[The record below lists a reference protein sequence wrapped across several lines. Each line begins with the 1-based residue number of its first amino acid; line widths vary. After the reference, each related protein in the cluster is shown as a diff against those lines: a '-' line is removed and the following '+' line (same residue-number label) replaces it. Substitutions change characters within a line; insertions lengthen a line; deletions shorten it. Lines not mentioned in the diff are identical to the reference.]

1 MATITDTV
9 TETKVSDILKNIQ
22 KDTNP
27 GTNTIK
33 AEDTSASA
41 RANQTYDDFLL
52 LLTTQLKNQ
61 DPTQPL
67 DTNQFVSQLTQ
78 LNQVEQQLNTNKYLE
93 TLVNA
98 TTQSQIDSG
107 INLIGKVVEADGSSG
122 LLVNKQAA
130 FIYDLPQEAEEVS
143 VTVMAADGTPVFSGS
158 GSGYEGKNL
167 VTWNG
172 QNSFTGKDMP
182 DGEYKIS
189 VKAKDAEGNDLA
201 ATTFTSG
208 LVTAVEMDGQGST
221 NIVIGTMKIPFASVT
236 AVRDNPTVGGDTTN
250 SNTQSNTS
258 QNNQSNASSNTN
270 TNTNT
275 NTETD
280 TTNTETDTTNTDENT

>member
-1 MATITDTV
+1 MASIADTV
-9 TETKVSDILKNIQ
+9 TENAASNALKNLRQ
-22 KDTNP
+22 SDNP
-27 GTNTIK
+27 GTNVLK

-41 RANQTYDDFLL
+41 RADQTYDDFLL

-78 LNQVEQQLNTNKYLE
+78 LNQVEQQLNTNKHLE
-93 TLVNA
+93 KLVNA
-98 TTQSQIDSG
+98 TTQAQLDSG

-122 LLVNKQAA
+122 LLVNGQAA
-130 FIYDLPQEAEEVS
+130 FIYDLPKDATEVN

-172 QNSFTGKDMP
+172 QNSFNGKDMP
-182 DGEYKIS
+182 DGEYKIA
-189 VKAKDAEGNDLA
+189 VKAMDADGNEVA

-221 NIVIGTMKIPFASVT
+221 NVVIGSMKIPFTSVT
-236 AVRDNPTVGGDTTN
+236 AVRDNPTVNAN

-258 QNNQSNASSNTN
+258 QNNQNTASSNTN

-275 NTETD
+275 NT
-280 TTNTETDTTNTDENT
+280 TNTDEDNG

>member
-1 MATITDTV
+1 MASIADTV
-9 TETKVSDILKNIQ
+9 TENAASNALKNLRQ
-22 KDTNP
+22 SENP

-41 RANQTYDDFLL
+41 RADQTYDDFLL

-78 LNQVEQQLNTNKYLE
+78 LNQVEQQLNTNKHLE
-93 TLVNA
+93 KLVNA
-98 TTQSQIDSG
+98 TTQAQLDSG

-122 LLVNKQAA
+122 LLVNGQAA
-130 FIYDLPQEAEEVS
+130 FIYDLPKDATEVN

-172 QNSFTGKDMP
+172 QNSFNGKDMP
-182 DGEYKIS
+182 DGEYKIA
-189 VKAKDAEGNDLA
+189 VKAMDADGNEVA

-208 LVTAVEMDGQGST
+208 LVTAVEMDGQGGT
-221 NIVIGTMKIPFASVT
+221 NVVIGSMKIPFTSVT
-236 AVRDNPTVGGDTTN
+236 AVRDNPTVNTNSSTN

-258 QNNQSNASSNTN
+258 QNNQSAASSNTN

-275 NTETD
+275 DTD
-280 TTNTETDTTNTDENT
+280 TSNSTNTDEDNG